1 MALATPRALSDPPG
15 GILLWIIVVLELL
28 AFTMVFGVI
37 AYLRIE
43 APEAFAEGQAGLDG
57 GMGLVLT
64 LSLLTSGWLVAEGV
78 HLYREGPREGRDLR
92 AGRFFLLS
100 AASGG
105 VFLVL
110 KIVDYVHK
118 AAEGH
123 WLGATEFW
131 DAYVLATGFHFA
143 HVLVGLVLLVVV
155 GNKLGRAPF
164 EDAETAVAGTA
175 LFWHMCDVVW
185 LFLFP
190 LFYVRA

>member
-1 MALATPRALSDPPG
+1 MMALAAPAPRALFDPPG
-15 GILLWIIVVLELL
+15 GVLLWIIVVLELL

-37 AYLRIE
+37 AYLRVE
-43 APEAFAEGQAGLDG
+43 APEAFAEGQAGLAG
-57 GMGLVLT
+57 GTGLVLT

-78 HLYREGPREGRDLR
+78 HLHREGQDLR

-123 WLGATEFW
+123 WLGASEFW

-155 GNKLGRAPF
+155 GRKLGRAPF
-164 EDAETAVAGTA
+164 EDAETTVAGTA

>member
-15 GILLWIIVVLELL
+15 GVLLWIIVVLELL

-43 APEAFAEGQAGLDG
+43 APVAFAEGQAGLDV

-64 LSLLTSGWLVAEGV
+64 LSLLTSGWLAAEGV
-78 HLYREGPREGRDLR
+78 HRHRGGQDLR
-92 AGRFFLLS
+92 AGRFFHAS

-110 KIVDYVHK
+110 KTVDYVHK
-118 AAEGH
+118 ATEGH

-131 DAYVLATGFHFA
+131 DAYILATGFHFA
-143 HVLVGLVLLVVV
+143 HVLVGLVLLVTV
-155 GNKLGRAPF
+155 GKKLGRAPF